1 MIHKIKFIEF
11 FYKFFALQDFIK
23 VGLSFLLKNPTKIV
37 YQMGTDIIFNPQF
50 ELLTCP
56 FMEKCELPKLGFLC
70 KIPDCKNCTEYSDWL
85 KKLKSRI
92 LY

>member
-1 MIHKIKFIEF
+1 
-11 FYKFFALQDFIK
+11 
-23 VGLSFLLKNPTKIV
+23 
-37 YQMGTDIIFNPQF
+37 MGTEIVFIPRI

-56 FMEKCELPKLGFLC
+56 FMEKCELPKLQFLC
-70 KIPDCKNCTEYSDWL
+70 KIPECKNCTEYSDWL

>member
-1 MIHKIKFIEF
+1 MGTEIEF
-11 FYKFFALQDFIK
+11 I
-23 VGLSFLLKNPTKIV
+23 PRI
-37 YQMGTDIIFNPQF
+37 

-56 FMEKCELPKLGFLC
+56 FIEKCELPKLRFLC
-70 KIPDCKNCTEYSDWL
+70 KIPECKNCIEYSDWL

>member
-1 MIHKIKFIEF
+1 
-11 FYKFFALQDFIK
+11 
-23 VGLSFLLKNPTKIV
+23 
-37 YQMGTDIIFNPQF
+37 MGTEIVFNPHF
-50 ELLTCP
+50 ELLACP

-70 KIPDCKNCTEYSDWL
+70 KIPDCKNCTEYIDWL